1 MGVSDTLYRA
11 INELDDYLIDGMYD
25 DQDGNPPEDI
35 LRVRNEMFR
44 LCLDMWYPDE
54 IIPDNE
60 AGQEMREWKKKMM
73 ENPSPTQSPDWAP
86 SIFGR

>member
-1 MGVSDTLYRA
+1 MGVSDTLYCA
-11 INELDDYLIDGMYD
+11 VNEIDDYLNGGMYHAE
-25 DQDGNPPEDI
+25 DGSIPEDI
-35 LRVRNEMFR
+35 LRVRNAMFR

-54 IIPDNE
+54 ILPDNE

-73 ENPSPTQSPDWAP
+73 ENPSPAQSPNWAP